1 MRCLCIFAIVLSLL
15 LLGGCTNYRN
25 MRHRDFLDCFTLCV
39 ATWINYGVQGRAGG
53 IPLGIN
59 YTQES
64 ECYGLRG
71 GEIHTGKV
79 YMGGDSFNPD
89 RQKGNLEVCIL
100 WMGGGRYD
108 NNDGTLENG
117 YNSLPGY
124 LRGKYYYYTNCGFL
138 PITIPYRVND
148 NYSGG
153 YKKDTPYPFHHF
165 TQLEILLGL
174 GRANVRVGI
183 NPGEMLDFVT
193 GSTGFVDF
201 WGDDIGFS
209 GDDSSPAD
217 LKKSHGEGNRDTT
230 SQLEEGGHHEQSRTL

>member
-1 MRCLCIFAIVLSLL
+1 VRCVCMFTIVLSLL
-15 LLGGCTNYRN
+15 FLGGCTNYRN
-25 MRHRDFLDCFTLCV
+25 MRHQDFLDCFTLCA
-39 ATWINYGVQGRAGG
+39 ATGINYGVQVRAGG

-71 GEIHTGKV
+71 GEIHKGEV
-79 YMGGDSFNPD
+79 YMGGNSFNPD
-89 RQKGNLEVCIL
+89 CQEGNLEVCIL

-117 YNSLPGY
+117 YDSLPGY

-138 PITIPYRVND
+138 PITIPYRVHD
-148 NYSGG
+148 NYSGR
-153 YKKDTPYPFHHF
+153 YKKNTPYPFHHF

-193 GSTGFVDF
+193 GFTGFVDF
-201 WGDDIGFS
+201 FGDDITLS

-217 LKKSHGEGNRDTT
+217 QNKSQDEINKDTT
-230 SQLEEGGHHEQSRTL
+230 SKPEERAPHE